1 MNAKNILKQI
11 QLKFLNSG
19 KKEKIENFFLTIQLL
34 SKKEKKN
41 FIMQFYNAITMLEP
55 LIETLHVK
63 KRGKIYQIPTIISA
77 SRSTKIALRWFKIG
91 VTKRKEAK
99 LSIRFLNELN
109 DILLKRKCHSLDFKN
124 NMYQVALD
132 NRAFLH
138 FRWK

>member
-1 MNAKNILKQI
+1 MNFKNTLKQT

-19 KKEKIENFFLTIQLL
+19 KKEKIEGFFHAIQLF
-34 SKKEKKN
+34 SKKEKRN
-41 FIMQFYNAITMLEP
+41 FVILLANAITILEP

-63 KRGKIYQIPTIISA
+63 KRGKIYQIPTIISV
-77 SRSTKIALRWFKIG
+77 SRSTKIALRWLKIA
-91 VTKRKEAK
+91 VTKRKEPK

-109 DILLKRKCHSLDFKN
+109 DILLKRKCYSLDFKN
-124 NMYQVALD
+124 NMYHVALE